1 MAAILSRPQC
11 VNKRVM
17 AKRVSLNTIKELRTT
32 SVQKHECQQ
41 HRYMSGLIAVNI
53 QGSPLN
59 PLKSG
64 DAYMC
69 QITNQKG
76 WVLKMMVYTNMIIS
90 REWDTYIT
98 FPGSH
103 NAVKVSIMNA
113 SWSIQPSWRGQSG
126 LLLIEKY
133 PSGP

>member
-1 MAAILSRPQC
+1 MAAILSRPQN

-17 AKRVSLNTIKELRTT
+17 AKRVSLNTIEELRTT

-90 REWDTYIT
+90 DEIEIRYTSRLHYFT
-98 FPGSH
+98 RVRYLYH
-103 NAVKVSIMNA
+103 L
-113 SWSIQPSWRGQSG
+113 SWKP
-126 LLLIEKY
+126 
-133 PSGP
+133 